1 MTPAL
6 KQPQAQTIIPVP
18 TEEEYD
24 ALLTEQVTSL
34 IELCQAEKSGIGYS
48 EALTRHK
55 QINARVLSAQSA
67 INRADMAEYLAT
79 FTETPND

>member
-6 KQPQAQTIIPVP
+6 QQPKAQTIIPVP

-24 ALLTEQVTSL
+24 ALLTRHQVTL
-34 IELCQAEKSGIGYS
+34 ATLHQARRTGIGFR
-48 EALTRHK
+48 EAWLTHERVK
-55 QINARVLSAQSA
+55 GQVLSAQSA